1 VTRHRVAAAVVAASI
16 GACSGALAD
25 TVVSASLEEVT
36 VTARKV
42 AETRFD
48 VPLSI
53 DVIPADALLSGLPL
67 DLSRLALLS
76 PGLYFESLWGG
87 LGAAPVLRGQS
98 QPSTAGDNVG
108 VFVDGV
114 YQAERTAID
123 SVPIDIEQVE
133 VVRGPQSTLF
143 GQSTFAGAIHYVPR
157 LPTRTLAAGAE
168 ALVGTDEYVAANAYL
183 SGPLKEGIAL
193 GRLAVGFRDSHGT
206 QANSASDASLGDL
219 ERAAIA
225 GTLASD
231 REGPWSAHLSGRW
244 TSASLGHP
252 AVSIVN
258 GADYNCGAVDPATN
272 MWSYYC
278 GPLPRDARYDIST
291 GIPDSQL
298 DVNQAALAVSWRGD
312 RLEFG
317 SDTAYYR
324 GSTETFRDFDASAD
338 GETFG
343 VCVLPACPL
352 GASPPRPVDRLT
364 DVNSVSRLRNVTSEW
379 TQEFRL
385 QGTPST
391 ALSWMIGWTGILTQ
405 RSNRSGFGFA
415 RDDLAANEA
424 LTILLP
430 LAPGLAGP
438 VARANLSLVDDP
450 NRQQLMQP
458 RIQFEQRTFAF
469 FGSIDYRMTE
479 HWSVRAEGRA
489 TRQYLELAGN
499 AIPSQ
504 GFTDTT
510 PRLSLQYLRAG
521 NSMLYVSAA
530 KGSRAGGINSTVG
543 LASDEQTF
551 DPEFNWTYELGG
563 RIERSRWS
571 ADATLYYI
579 DWQDTQLPGFPLTP
593 GINTLITR
601 NTAGVTTEGVEL
613 AFRALL
619 HERVALRAAY
629 SHSASEFYEGSDD
642 PGSSAFCGL
651 KGANIVSSFCS
662 VGPAR
667 SGNAPIGT
675 YVPYID
681 GNALP
686 RAPVDQWSLTL
697 QGDLTP
703 AAVDWRLTSSL
714 DVGYQDDVYDRAI
727 NGGQFG
733 ERTLVSARVSWS
745 RGPWVLEAWGSN
757 LTDEQYVRGVSSR
770 GAPFYPV
777 SPRPLDLVYGDG
789 RRLGLTLRYAR

>member
-1 VTRHRVAAAVVAASI
+1 MRCRRAAAVVAASI
-16 GACSGALAD
+16 GACNGAPA
-25 TVVSASLEEVT
+25 SAIAPEALEEIT

-42 AETRFD
+42 TEARFD

-53 DVIPADALLSGLPL
+53 DVIPADALSSGLPL

-157 LPTRTLAAGAE
+157 SPTRTVAAGAE
-168 ALVGTDEYVAANAYL
+168 AVVGTDEYLAANAYL

-193 GRLAVGFRDSHGT
+193 GRLAVGFRDSHGAL
-206 QANSASDASLGDL
+206 ANSANDASLGDV
-219 ERAAIA
+219 ERAAVA

-231 REGPWSAHLSGRW
+231 WDGPWKVKLSGRW
-244 TSASLGHP
+244 TSANLGHP
-252 AVSIVN
+252 AVSSVT

-278 GPLPRDARYDIST
+278 GNLPRSARYEISP
-291 GIPDSQL
+291 GVPDSQL
-298 DVNQAALAVSWRGD
+298 DVSQAALAVSWRGAA
-312 RLEFG
+312 LEFT

-324 GSTETFRDFDASAD
+324 GRTETYRDFDASAT

-343 VCVLPACPL
+343 VCIAPACPF
-352 GASPPRPVDRLT
+352 GPGPPWPVDRLVE
-364 DVNSVSRLRNVTSEW
+364 VNSVSRPRSVASEW
-379 TQEFRL
+379 TQELRL
-385 QGTPST
+385 QGTPSP
-391 ALSWMIGWTGILTQ
+391 ALSWMIGWTGIVTQ
-405 RSNRSGFGFA
+405 SSGRSGFGFA
-415 RDDLAANEA
+415 RGDLASNEQ

-430 LAPGLAGP
+430 LTPGLAGP
-438 VARANLSLVDDP
+438 IARANVSLVDEP
-450 NRQQLMQP
+450 NRQQVMQANVESE
-458 RIQFEQRTFAF
+458 RRTFAV
-469 FGSIDYRMTE
+469 FGSFDYRLAEQWT
-479 HWSVRAEGRA
+479 VRAEGRA
-489 TRQYLELAGN
+489 TRQFLEVVGSTV
-499 AIPSQ
+499 PSRK
-504 GFTDTT
+504 FTDTT
-510 PRLSLQYLRAG
+510 PRFSVQYAPGG
-521 NSMLYVSAA
+521 NSLLYVSAA
-530 KGSRAGGINSTVG
+530 KGSRAGGINATTG
-543 LASDEQTF
+543 LATNEQTYE
-551 DPEFNWTYELGG
+551 PEYNWTYELGG
-563 RIERSRWS
+563 RMQTSRWS

-579 DWQDTQLPGFPLTP
+579 DWRNTQLPGFPLTP

-613 AFRALL
+613 ALRTQL
-619 HERVALRAAY
+619 HERAVLRAAY
-629 SHSASEFYEGSDD
+629 SHAASAFANGSDD

-651 KGANIVSSFCS
+651 KGMKIASSFCH
-662 VGPAR
+662 VGPSR
-667 SGNAPIGT
+667 SGNAPTGT

-681 GNALP
+681 GNTLP
-686 RAPVDQWSLTL
+686 RAPEEQWSVTL

-703 AAVDWRLTSSL
+703 ADVDWRLASSI
-714 DVGYQDDVYDRAI
+714 DVGYQDNVYDRAI
-727 NGGQFG
+727 NGAQFG

-777 SPRPLDLVYGDG
+777 SPRPLDLVYGEG
-789 RRLGLTLRYAR
+789 RRVGLTFGYMR